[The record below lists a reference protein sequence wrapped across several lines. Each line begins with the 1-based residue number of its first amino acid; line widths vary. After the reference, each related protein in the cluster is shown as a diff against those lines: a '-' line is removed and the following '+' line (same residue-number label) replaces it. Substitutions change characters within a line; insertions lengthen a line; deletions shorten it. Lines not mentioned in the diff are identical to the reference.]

1 MKKFADFAQEARPLD
16 GEKVKIESILN
27 VEITIIGYGIKK
39 SRYDKNFSGKYLTVQ
54 FEQDGQRKVFFTGSD
69 VLIEQFEKYGDQ
81 IPFVATVK
89 RVDRYYTLA

>member
-27 VEITIIGYGIKK
+27 VEIMIIGYGIKK
-39 SRYDKNFSGKYLTVQ
+39 SRYDKNSSGKYLTVQ

-81 IPFVATVK
+81 IPSAATVK
-89 RVDRYYTLA
+89 RVDRYYTLS